1 MGKCMS
7 QAMISKSL
15 VFIFLVQLIAVSSED
30 GFIFNGFKGAGAKLS
45 LGGLGEITSE
55 GLLRLTNYTK
65 EGMGHGFYSMPIHLK
80 KSSSGIILPFSTTFV
95 FAIQPKG
102 EDANGHGLAFAISS
116 LKDISEAM
124 PSQYLGI
131 FSNGSAKGEEHIV
144 AIEFDTVQNLDLGD
158 IDDNHVG
165 IDINSLKSVNST
177 PVSYVD
183 DKDGV
188 LNLTLVS
195 GNPMQVW
202 IDYSAMDMKLDVVIS
217 PLGVPKPKHS
227 LLSTKLVNLST
238 VILDDMY
245 VGFSASN
252 GAATSSHYILGWS
265 FSINGKAQDLDI
277 SQLPSLPQQGKS
289 KKNQTL
295 LLVALPLAAV
305 ILLLLCIGG
314 IILILNRRKKYAEV
328 LEEWEVEF
336 GPHRFSYKDLFKA
349 TKGFKE
355 ENLLGAGGFGQVY
368 KGLLP
373 GSKMEIAVKKIS
385 HESRQGMRE
394 FVSEIVSMGRLRHR
408 NLVQLLG
415 YCRRQGELLLVYDFM
430 PNGSLEKFLFDKT
443 RPSLS
448 WSQRFQVIKGVASG
462 LLYLHEEW
470 EQVVIHRDIKASN
483 ILLDSEFNAK
493 VSDFG
498 LARLYDHGSNPRTT
512 RIVGTI
518 GYLAPELS
526 KTGKATVSTD
536 MYAFGTFLLEV
547 ACGRR
552 PLEVRSV
559 GEIVDLFDMVLDCW
573 KKGAILNATDP
584 KLGSDYVAEEVEL
597 VLKLGL
603 SCSHPEPTSRPSM
616 RQVMRILEGDVPL
629 QHSPDGLQASAAAVS
644 YDDSFDNVVLS
655 YPSISDTTGGTESAS
670 EVLL

>member
-1 MGKCMS
+1 
-7 QAMISKSL
+7 MISKSL
-15 VFIFLVQLIAVSSED
+15 VFVFLVQLAVSSED
-30 GFIFNGFKGAGAKLS
+30 SFIFNGFRGAGANLS
-45 LGGLGEITSE
+45 LGDLGEITSE

-65 EGMGHGFYSMPIHLK
+65 EGMGHAFYSMPSHMK
-80 KSSSGIILPFSTTFV
+80 KSSSGTILPFSTTFAFV
-95 FAIQPKG
+95 IQPKD
-102 EDANGHGLAFAISS
+102 EDVWGHGLAFAISPS
-116 LKDISEAM
+116 NNISEAM

-131 FSNGSAKGEEHIV
+131 FSNGSAEGEDHIV
-144 AIEFDTVQNLDLGD
+144 AIELDTVQSVDVGD

-165 IDINSLKSVNST
+165 IDIKSLKSVNST

-183 DKDGV
+183 DTDGV
-188 LNLTLVS
+188 SKSLKLVS
-195 GNPMQVW
+195 GHPMQVW
-202 IDYSAMDMKLDVVIS
+202 IDYSAMDMNLDVVIS
-217 PLGVPKPKHS
+217 PLGVPKPRHS

-265 FSINGKAQDLDI
+265 FSVNGKAQALDI
-277 SQLPSLPQQGKS
+277 SRLPSVPQQGES
-289 KKNQTL
+289 KKNSTL
-295 LLVALPLAAV
+295 LMVALPLAAV

-336 GPHRFSYKDLFKA
+336 GPHRFSYKDLYKA

-430 PNGSLEKFLFDKT
+430 PNGSLDKFLFDTTK
-443 RPSLS
+443 PSLN
-448 WSQRFQVIKGVASG
+448 WTQRFQVIKGVASG

-483 ILLDSEFNAK
+483 ILLDSEFNARL
-493 VSDFG
+493 SDFG
-498 LARLYDHGSNPRTT
+498 LARLYDHGSNPQTT

-559 GEIVDLFDMVLDCW
+559 GEIADLFDMVLDCW
-573 KKGAILNATDP
+573 KRGAILNAKDP
-584 KLGSDYVAEEVEL
+584 KLGNNYAAEEVEL

-603 SCSHPEPTSRPSM
+603 SCSHPEPASRPSM
-616 RQVMRILEGDVPL
+616 RQVMCILEGDVPL
-629 QHSPDGLQASAAAVS
+629 RLSPDGLHASASAVT

-655 YPSISDTTGGTESAS
+655 YPSMSDSTGGTESAC
-670 EVLL
+670 EVITLMHSGA